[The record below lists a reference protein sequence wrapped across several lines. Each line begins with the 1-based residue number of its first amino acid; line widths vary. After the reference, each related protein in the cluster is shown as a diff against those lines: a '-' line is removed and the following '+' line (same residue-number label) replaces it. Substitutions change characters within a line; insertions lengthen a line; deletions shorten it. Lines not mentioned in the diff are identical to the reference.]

1 MLGGGDPVLVT
12 ALVAALVAALIAA
25 LITRRVNASR
35 VAVSRRVLPYGRFA
49 CV

>member
-12 ALVAALVAALIAA
+12 ALVAALIAA
-25 LITRRVNASR
+25 LNTRRLNASS